1 MNSNCISVKSNNA
14 SFLTKGIMW
23 LALMV
28 FSMVCAFM
36 PVFAGIEGGGAT
48 ALRVVG
54 WAVFAISAVIF
65 VVLLIRELRPGDAI
79 VLDSRGFK
87 ENQHIDGLEVE
98 WTNVSSVGIY
108 GTKKSPLFGITL
120 ENNDIVIDKLR
131 KRAADEMRDNI
142 EENLPSI
149 LIPQGEV
156 KMPLRELRDLFNRFI
171 REARTLED
179 NNAIHKQKVNPFTT
193 EDVLRAF
200 GQLPKKEEEQ
210 PAEESAEAP
219 AADESTKVLS
229 DKAEESDDDFYA
241 SLRIKVGEKA
251 AAETEKSRDYAEESD
266 TAVQEQDPGTENIP
280 DEMKE
285 ILAKAKSQK
294 IAEIEKMLA
303 NKDVPYSAV
312 RDIEEKAAA
321 AAAAEEA
328 EPEEE
333 EDEDTSPDA
342 MLSNATKVFDP
353 VKPAVPIKGIT
364 GTPEPAEED
373 ENVSRYYGRE
383 ALTGLL
389 NDEDDID
396 EQTVMF
402 DSKNSDEIFVGNAF
416 SRKTESGDKN
426 AQKDIKLP
434 PANQSDASGEEVAPG
449 IVFINDD

>member
-14 SFLTKGIMW
+14 SFLTKGMMW
-23 LALMV
+23 LALMIL
-28 FSMVCAFM
+28 SMLCAFM

-54 WAVFAISAVIF
+54 WAVFAVSAVIF
-65 VVLLIRELRPGDAI
+65 VLLLVNELRPRDAI

-87 ENQHIDGLEVE
+87 ENRHIDGAEVE

-131 KRAADEMRDNI
+131 KRAVDEMRDNI

-149 LIPQGEV
+149 LIAQGEV

-200 GQLPKKEEEQ
+200 GQLPKEEET
-210 PAEESAEAP
+210 PAETPAEP
-219 AADESTKVLS
+219 EKTKVLP
-229 DKAEESDDDFYA
+229 DNAEESDDDFYA
-241 SLRIKVGEKA
+241 SLRKKVGEKTA
-251 AAETEKSRDYAEESD
+251 VEPGNSAAPNEEPAAPAYAAEDD
-266 TAVQEQDPGTENIP
+266 NIP

-312 RDIEEKAAA
+312 REIEEKAAA
-321 AAAAEEA
+321 AEKAAETTADEA
-328 EPEEE
+328 QRETAEAAQ
-333 EDEDTSPDA
+333 D
-342 MLSNATKVFDP
+342 NATKIFEP
-353 VKPAVPIKGIT
+353 VKPAVPIKDFSDL
-364 GTPEPAEED
+364 PEDPEED
-373 ENVSRYYGRE
+373 DADISGYYDIE
-383 ALTGLL
+383 E
-389 NDEDDID
+389 DKEDDDID
-396 EQTVMF
+396 TQTVIF
-402 DSKNSDEIFVGNAF
+402 DSKDGDDLFVGNAF
-416 SRKTESGDKN
+416 SRTPAPEPEKSPAPKETE
-426 AQKDIKLP
+426 LP
-434 PANQSDASGEEVAPG
+434 PVDVKSIPDEDDIPG
-449 IVFINDD
+449 IIFINDD